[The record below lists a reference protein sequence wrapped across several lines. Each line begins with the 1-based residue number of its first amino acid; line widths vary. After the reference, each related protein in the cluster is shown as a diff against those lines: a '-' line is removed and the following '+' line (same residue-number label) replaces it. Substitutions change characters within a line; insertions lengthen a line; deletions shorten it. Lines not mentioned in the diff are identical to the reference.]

1 MAHELLTYGPTVLA
15 WAAVAYRL
23 PVVWHGSGDPP
34 RRFYW
39 LTLLFLALALTVL
52 LPPVYLA
59 SDRLAGVPNLARL
72 LAHGLVLATGWA
84 VQAFLLQ
91 LNYPDGSAWRRV
103 RWLGWLT
110 AGALAVMAVL
120 FALAPVDDDSLEFM
134 TRYADAPFMLE
145 YWLVFLASLG
155 LALSNVVRLSWRYA
169 DLTDRVALRLGL
181 RVSAA
186 GGVAGLGY
194 VAHEGFYATARR
206 LGLGYPLGDKEML
219 TSVLVAVAT
228 SLMIIGSTM
237 PAWGPRVGIPALYR
251 WVGRYRAY
259 RRLYP
264 LWRALVEATP
274 EIALLPP
281 SSAPM
286 DALTVRDLGFR
297 LYRRVVEI
305 RDGRLALRPYLDPAL
320 AEDARTRCRA
330 AGVPTEAA
338 EAVVEAACLAAAL
351 QAKRRGQPANP
362 TPPPLRTLGG
372 ADLSTEAAMLER
384 VARCYRRSLIVRA
397 VLARPKHPD
406 GTGTDP
412 VIEMAGRP

>member
-1 MAHELLTYGPTVLA
+1 MAQELLTYGPTVLA

-23 PVVWHGSGDPP
+23 PVVWRRTGDPP
-34 RRFYW
+34 RHFYW

-52 LPPVYLA
+52 LPPVYVA
-59 SDRLAGVPNLARL
+59 IDRLTGVPNLARL

-84 VQAFLLQ
+84 VQGFLLQ
-91 LNYPDGSAWRRV
+91 LNYPDGSARRKLH
-103 RWLGWLT
+103 RLGWLS
-110 AGALAVMAVL
+110 AGALAVMTTL
-120 FALAPVDDDSLEFM
+120 FALAPVDEESLEFM
-134 TRYADAPFMLE
+134 KRYADAPYMLE

-169 DLTDRVALRLGL
+169 DLTDRAALRLGL

-206 LGLGYPLGDKEML
+206 LGLGYPLGEKEMI
-219 TSVLVAVAT
+219 TTVLVAVAT

-251 WVGRYRAY
+251 WVGRYGAY

-281 SSAPM
+281 SSAVM

-305 RDGRLALRPYLDPAL
+305 RDGRLALRPYLDPTV
-320 AEDARTRCRA
+320 AEDARARCR
-330 AGVPTEAA
+330 
-338 EAVVEAACLAAAL
+338 
-351 QAKRRGQPANP
+351 
-362 TPPPLRTLGG
+362 
-372 ADLSTEAAMLER
+372 AMLER
-384 VARCYRRSLIVRA
+384 VAGCYRRSPIVRA
-397 VLARPKHPD
+397 VLARPKQRD
-406 GTGTDP
+406 GAESDP
-412 VIEMAGRP
+412 VMGMAGRP